1 MTKAELYQ
9 KACMLPL
16 LPGVYIIRDKSD
28 TIIYIGK
35 AKSLRIRVSQYF
47 REGVPHD
54 NKVSQMIA
62 HAYAFDVIVCQSE
75 FEALVLEASQ
85 IKAHTPKY
93 NILLKD
99 DKGYS
104 YIKVTKEPWPRL
116 SFTLQK
122 EDDGA
127 EYLGPYTSSFAAR
140 QMAETAMDAFLLPRC
155 NKRFPQDC
163 GKGRPCLNAHIGKC
177 MAVCSGRISC
187 ENYNQAVKSAVHL
200 IRYGKKDILK
210 TLNER
215 MQEASDRLEF
225 ETAALLRD
233 QINAITKVTAG
244 QKVVVDPDVEM
255 DVVALAGTPS
265 SVCAAV
271 LRFRE
276 GRLTD
281 KREFL
286 FHDTAD
292 IAAVREEFLPRY
304 YLDDEQIPKVIA
316 VDELPPDSDALQ
328 QALNEKR
335 GSEVQL
341 YVPQRGD
348 KAHLVEMAHTNAV
361 ERLARESGRYARE
374 EKLLDEMAQVLG
386 LPKPPRTIESYDISN
401 WGDGTSVCGMVT
413 FRDGKPYKAGY
424 RKFKMQTVAG
434 TDDYASLA
442 ETVSRR
448 AAEYEKYALLAE
460 HGQESDNYF
469 GQKPDLLLMDGG
481 RGQVSAAKAA
491 LAGTRLADV
500 PLYGMVKDD
509 HHRTRAIVDSDG
521 REIAINMNRGT
532 FTFITAIQDETHRFA
547 NAYRKQQMKQKSYSS
562 TLTEVPGVGPKTA
575 KALLAQFK
583 SVGAVKEATP
593 DQLENTPGVGKQLA
607 QVLGLS
613 KPPRAIESYDISNWG
628 DGSSVCG
635 MVTFK
640 DGKPF
645 KAGYRKFKMKTVAGT
660 DDYASLAETVSRRAA
675 EYEKYAAQV
684 ENGQSGGNWFGQK
697 PDLLLM
703 DGGRGQ
709 VSAAKEALAGTAL
722 ADVPLYGMV
731 KDDHHRTRAIV
742 DSDGRE
748 IAINMNRGTFT
759 FITAIQDETHRFANA
774 YRKQQMKQK
783 SYSSTLTEVPGVGP
797 KTAKALL
804 AQFKSVGA
812 VKEATPDQLEN
823 TPGVGRQ
830 LAQTIYDYF
839 HQA

>member
-1 MTKAELYQ
+1 MTKAELYK

-16 LPGVYIIRDKSD
+16 LPGVYIIRDKTD

-35 AKSLRIRVSQYF
+35 AKRLRIRVSQYF

-62 HAYAFDVIVCQSE
+62 HADAFDVIVCQSE

-104 YIKVTKEPWPRL
+104 YIKITKEEWPRL
-116 SFTLQK
+116 SFVLQK

-155 NKRFPQDC
+155 NKRFPQEI
-163 GKGRPCLNAHIGKC
+163 GRGRPCLNAHIGKC
-177 MAVCSGRISC
+177 MAVCSGKISC
-187 ENYNQAVKSAVHL
+187 ENYNQAVRSAVHL

-215 MQEASDRLEF
+215 MMEASDRLEF
-225 ETAALLRD
+225 ETAALIRD

-255 DVVALAGTPS
+255 DVVALAGTPG

-292 IAAVREEFLPRY
+292 IAAAREEFLPRY

-316 VDELPPDSDALQ
+316 VDELPPDADALQ

-348 KAHLVEMAHTNAV
+348 KARLVEMAHTNAV

-374 EKLLDEMAQVLG
+374 EKLLDELAQVLG
-386 LPKPPRTIESYDISN
+386 LAKPPRAIESYDISN

-413 FRDGKPYKAGY
+413 FKDGKPYKAGY
-424 RKFKMQTVAG
+424 RKFKMKTVLG
-434 TDDYASLA
+434 TDDYAS
-442 ETVSRR
+442 
-448 AAEYEKYALLAE
+448 
-460 HGQESDNYF
+460 
-469 GQKPDLLLMDGG
+469 
-481 RGQVSAAKAA
+481 
-491 LAGTRLADV
+491 LADV

-509 HHRTRAIVDSDG
+509 HHRTRAIVDSEG

-547 NAYRKQQMKQKSYSS
+547 NAYRKQQMHQKSYAS

-575 KALLAQFK
+575 KALMSRFK
-583 SVGAVKEATP
+583 SVGAVREAAI
-593 DQLENTPGVGKQLA
+593 DQLENTPGVGPRLA
-607 QVLGLS
+607 
-613 KPPRAIESYDISNWG
+613 R
-628 DGSSVCG
+628 
-635 MVTFK
+635 
-640 DGKPF
+640 
-645 KAGYRKFKMKTVAGT
+645 
-660 DDYASLAETVSRRAA
+660 
-675 EYEKYAAQV
+675 
-684 ENGQSGGNWFGQK
+684 
-697 PDLLLM
+697 
-703 DGGRGQ
+703 
-709 VSAAKEALAGTAL
+709 
-722 ADVPLYGMV
+722 
-731 KDDHHRTRAIV
+731 
-742 DSDGRE
+742 
-748 IAINMNRGTFT
+748 
-759 FITAIQDETHRFANA
+759 
-774 YRKQQMKQK
+774 
-783 SYSSTLTEVPGVGP
+783 
-797 KTAKALL
+797 
-804 AQFKSVGA
+804 
-812 VKEATPDQLEN
+812 
-823 TPGVGRQ
+823 
-830 LAQTIYDYF
+830 TIYDHF
-839 HQA
+839 HPQN

>member
-35 AKSLRIRVSQYF
+35 AKRLRIRVSQYF

-104 YIKVTKEPWPRL
+104 YIKVTREAWPRL
-116 SFTLQK
+116 SFVLQK
-122 EDDGA
+122 EEDDA
-127 EYLGPYTSSFAAR
+127 EYIGPYTSSFAAR

-155 NKRFPQDC
+155 SKRFPQDI

-177 MAVCSGRISC
+177 MAVCSGKISC
-187 ENYNQAVKSAVHL
+187 ENYNQAVKNAVHL

-215 MQEASDRLEF
+215 MLEASDRLEF

-244 QKVVVDPDVEM
+244 QKVVVDPEVEM

-304 YLDDEQIPKVIA
+304 YLDDEQIPKIIA
-316 VDELPPDSDALQ
+316 VDELPPDSEALQ
-328 QALNEKR
+328 RALNEKR

-374 EKLLDEMAQVLG
+374 EKLLDEMAQVMG
-386 LPKPPRTIESYDISN
+386 LSKPPRTIESYDISN

-424 RKFKMQTVAG
+424 RKFRMKTVLG

-448 AAEYEKYALLAE
+448 AAEYEKYAALAAQ
-460 HGQESDNYF
+460 GQGSDNYF

-491 LAGTRLADV
+491 LAGTSLADV

-509 HHRTRAIVDSDG
+509 HHRTRAIVDSEG

-547 NAYRKQQMKQKSYSS
+547 NAYRKQQMRKKSYSS

-575 KALLAQFK
+575 KALMTQFK
-583 SVGAVKEATP
+583 SVGAVREATP
-593 DQLENTPGVGKQLA
+593 DQLENTPGVG
-607 QVLGLS
+607 
-613 KPPRAIESYDISNWG
+613 P
-628 DGSSVCG
+628 
-635 MVTFK
+635 
-640 DGKPF
+640 
-645 KAGYRKFKMKTVAGT
+645 
-660 DDYASLAETVSRRAA
+660 
-675 EYEKYAAQV
+675 
-684 ENGQSGGNWFGQK
+684 
-697 PDLLLM
+697 
-703 DGGRGQ
+703 
-709 VSAAKEALAGTAL
+709 
-722 ADVPLYGMV
+722 
-731 KDDHHRTRAIV
+731 
-742 DSDGRE
+742 
-748 IAINMNRGTFT
+748 
-759 FITAIQDETHRFANA
+759 
-774 YRKQQMKQK
+774 
-783 SYSSTLTEVPGVGP
+783 
-797 KTAKALL
+797 
-804 AQFKSVGA
+804 
-812 VKEATPDQLEN
+812 
-823 TPGVGRQ
+823 Q

-839 HQA
+839 HA

>member
-1 MTKAELYQ
+1 MTKAELYK

-16 LPGVYIIRDKSD
+16 LPGVYIIRDKSG

-35 AKSLRIRVSQYF
+35 AKRLRIRVSQYF

-104 YIKVTKEPWPRL
+104 YIKVTKDEWPRL

-127 EYLGPYTSSFAAR
+127 EYIGPYTSSFAAR

-155 NKRFPQDC
+155 SRRFPQEI
-163 GKGRPCLNAHIGKC
+163 GRGRPCLNAHIGKC
-177 MAVCSGRISC
+177 MAVCSGKISR
-187 ENYNQAVKSAVHL
+187 ENYEQAVKSAVHL

-215 MQEASDRLEF
+215 MLEASDRLEF
-225 ETAALLRD
+225 ETAALIRD
-233 QINAITKVTAG
+233 QIAAITKVTAG

-255 DVVALAGTPS
+255 DVVALAGTPG

-316 VDELPPDSDALQ
+316 VDELPPDVDALQ

-374 EKLLDEMAQVLG
+374 EKLLDELAQVLG

-401 WGDGTSVCGMVT
+401 WGDG
-413 FRDGKPYKAGY
+413 
-424 RKFKMQTVAG
+424 
-434 TDDYASLA
+434 
-442 ETVSRR
+442 
-448 AAEYEKYALLAE
+448 
-460 HGQESDNYF
+460 
-469 GQKPDLLLMDGG
+469 
-481 RGQVSAAKAA
+481 
-491 LAGTRLADV
+491 
-500 PLYGMVKDD
+500 
-509 HHRTRAIVDSDG
+509 
-521 REIAINMNRGT
+521 
-532 FTFITAIQDETHRFA
+532 
-547 NAYRKQQMKQKSYSS
+547 
-562 TLTEVPGVGPKTA
+562 
-575 KALLAQFK
+575 
-583 SVGAVKEATP
+583 
-593 DQLENTPGVGKQLA
+593 
-607 QVLGLS
+607 
-613 KPPRAIESYDISNWG
+613 
-628 DGSSVCG
+628 SSVCG
-635 MVTFK
+635 MVVFR
-640 DGKPF
+640 DGRPHR
-645 KAGYRKFKMKTVAGT
+645 AGYRRFKMKTVAGT
-660 DDYASLAETVSRRAA
+660 DDYASLAETLSRRAA
-675 EYEKYAAQV
+675 EYEMARRGEKPDGPQNQFATL
-684 ENGQSGGNWFGQK
+684 
-697 PDLLLM
+697 PDLLLI

-709 VSAAKEALAGTAL
+709 VGAVRQALRGTAL
-722 ADVPLYGMV
+722 EHVPTFGMV

-742 DSDGRE
+742 DDEGGE
-748 IAINMNRGTFT
+748 IAINRHRNIFT
-759 FITAIQDETHRFANA
+759 FVTNIQDETHRYAND
-774 YRKQQMKQK
+774 YRKRAMKKK
-783 SYSSTLTEVPGVGP
+783 SYAATLTAIPGVGE
-797 KTAKALL
+797 KTSAALL
-804 AQFKSVGA
+804 AHFKTVAA
-812 VKEATPDQLEN
+812 VKAASISDLEEVKGISHAKAEMLYN
-823 TPGVGRQ
+823 ALRNG
-830 LAQTIYDYF
+830 I
-839 HQA
+839 

>member
-35 AKSLRIRVSQYF
+35 AKRLRIRVSQYF

-104 YIKVTKEPWPRL
+104 YIKVTREAWPRL
-116 SFTLQK
+116 SFVLQK
-122 EDDGA
+122 EEDDA
-127 EYLGPYTSSFAAR
+127 EYIGPYTSSFAAR
-140 QMAETAMDAFLLPRC
+140 QMAETALDAFLLPRC
-155 NKRFPQDC
+155 GKRFPQDI

-177 MAVCSGRISC
+177 MAVCSGKISC
-187 ENYNQAVKSAVHL
+187 ENYNQAVKNAVHL

-215 MQEASDRLEF
+215 MLEASDRLEF

-244 QKVVVDPDVEM
+244 QKVVVDPEVEM

-304 YLDDEQIPKVIA
+304 YLDDEQIPKIIA
-316 VDELPPDSDALQ
+316 VDEL
-328 QALNEKR
+328 
-335 GSEVQL
+335 
-341 YVPQRGD
+341 
-348 KAHLVEMAHTNAV
+348 
-361 ERLARESGRYARE
+361 
-374 EKLLDEMAQVLG
+374 AQVLG
-386 LPKPPRTIESYDISN
+386 LAKPPRAIESYDISN

-424 RKFKMQTVAG
+424 RKFRMKTVLG

-448 AAEYEKYALLAE
+448 AAEYEKYAALAAQ
-460 HGQESDNYF
+460 GQASDNYF

-491 LAGTRLADV
+491 LAGTSLADV

-509 HHRTRAIVDSDG
+509 HHRTRAIVDSEG

-547 NAYRKQQMKQKSYSS
+547 NAYRKQQMRKKSYSS

-575 KALLAQFK
+575 KALMTQFK
-583 SVGAVKEATP
+583 SVGAVREATP
-593 DQLENTPGVGKQLA
+593 DQLENTPGVG
-607 QVLGLS
+607 
-613 KPPRAIESYDISNWG
+613 P
-628 DGSSVCG
+628 
-635 MVTFK
+635 
-640 DGKPF
+640 
-645 KAGYRKFKMKTVAGT
+645 
-660 DDYASLAETVSRRAA
+660 
-675 EYEKYAAQV
+675 
-684 ENGQSGGNWFGQK
+684 
-697 PDLLLM
+697 
-703 DGGRGQ
+703 
-709 VSAAKEALAGTAL
+709 
-722 ADVPLYGMV
+722 
-731 KDDHHRTRAIV
+731 
-742 DSDGRE
+742 
-748 IAINMNRGTFT
+748 
-759 FITAIQDETHRFANA
+759 
-774 YRKQQMKQK
+774 
-783 SYSSTLTEVPGVGP
+783 
-797 KTAKALL
+797 
-804 AQFKSVGA
+804 
-812 VKEATPDQLEN
+812 
-823 TPGVGRQ
+823 Q

-839 HQA
+839 HREA

>member
-1 MTKAELYQ
+1 MTKQELYK

-16 LPGVYIIRDKSD
+16 LPGVYIIRDKTD

-35 AKSLRIRVSQYF
+35 AKCLRIRVSQYF

-54 NKVSQMIA
+54 AKVTQMIN
-62 HAYAFDVIVCQSE
+62 HAFAFDVIVCQSE

-104 YIKVTKEPWPRL
+104 YVKITHGPWPRI
-116 SFTLQK
+116 SAALQK
-122 EDDGA
+122 DDENA
-127 EYLGPYTSSFAAR
+127 DYIGPFTSAFAVR
-140 QMAETAMDAFLLPRC
+140 EMVETAQNCFLLPRC
-155 NKRFPQDC
+155 NKEFPRDI

-177 MAVCSGRISC
+177 MAVCSGKISC
-187 ENYNQAVKSAVHL
+187 ENYNQAVKNAVHL

-215 MQEASDRLEF
+215 MLEASDRLEF

-244 QKVVVDPDVEM
+244 QKVVVDPEVEM

-304 YLDDEQIPKVIA
+304 YLDDEQIPKIIA
-316 VDELPPDSDALQ
+316 VDELPPDSEVLQ

-386 LPKPPRTIESYDISN
+386 LSKPPRTIESYDISN

-413 FRDGKPYKAGY
+413 F
-424 RKFKMQTVAG
+424 
-434 TDDYASLA
+434 
-442 ETVSRR
+442 
-448 AAEYEKYALLAE
+448 
-460 HGQESDNYF
+460 
-469 GQKPDLLLMDGG
+469 
-481 RGQVSAAKAA
+481 
-491 LAGTRLADV
+491 
-500 PLYGMVKDD
+500 
-509 HHRTRAIVDSDG
+509 
-521 REIAINMNRGT
+521 
-532 FTFITAIQDETHRFA
+532 
-547 NAYRKQQMKQKSYSS
+547 
-562 TLTEVPGVGPKTA
+562 
-575 KALLAQFK
+575 
-583 SVGAVKEATP
+583 
-593 DQLENTPGVGKQLA
+593 
-607 QVLGLS
+607 
-613 KPPRAIESYDISNWG
+613 
-628 DGSSVCG
+628 
-635 MVTFK
+635 K

-645 KAGYRKFKMKTVAGT
+645 KAGYRKFKMKTVVGT

-675 EYEKYAAQV
+675 EYEKYAAQAQ
-684 ENGQSGGNWFGQK
+684 NGQPGGNWFGQK

-797 KTAKALL
+797 KLSKALL

-830 LAQTIYDYF
+830 LAQTIYEYF
-839 HQA
+839 HQE

>member
-16 LPGVYIIRDKSD
+16 LPGVYIIRDKTD

-35 AKSLRIRVSQYF
+35 AKRLRIRVSQYF

-116 SFTLQK
+116 SFVLQK
-122 EDDGA
+122 EEDDA
-127 EYLGPYTSSFAAR
+127 EYIGPYTSSFAAR

-155 NKRFPQDC
+155 NKRFPQEI

-210 TLNER
+210 ILNER

-233 QINAITKVTAG
+233 QIAAITKVSAG
-244 QKVVVDPDVEM
+244 QKVIVDPDVEM
-255 DVVALAGTPS
+255 DVVALAGTPD

-271 LRFRE
+271 LRFRD

-286 FHDTAD
+286 FHDTSD

-304 YLDDEQIPKVIA
+304 YLDDEQIPKIIA

-374 EKLLDEMAQVLG
+374 EKLLDE
-386 LPKPPRTIESYDISN
+386 
-401 WGDGTSVCGMVT
+401 
-413 FRDGKPYKAGY
+413 
-424 RKFKMQTVAG
+424 
-434 TDDYASLA
+434 
-442 ETVSRR
+442 
-448 AAEYEKYALLAE
+448 
-460 HGQESDNYF
+460 
-469 GQKPDLLLMDGG
+469 
-481 RGQVSAAKAA
+481 
-491 LAGTRLADV
+491 
-500 PLYGMVKDD
+500 
-509 HHRTRAIVDSDG
+509 
-521 REIAINMNRGT
+521 
-532 FTFITAIQDETHRFA
+532 
-547 NAYRKQQMKQKSYSS
+547 
-562 TLTEVPGVGPKTA
+562 
-575 KALLAQFK
+575 
-583 SVGAVKEATP
+583 
-593 DQLENTPGVGKQLA
+593 LA
-607 QVLGLS
+607 QVLGLA

-628 DGSSVCG
+628 DGTSVAG
-635 MVTFK
+635 MVVFE
-640 DGKPF
+640 DGKPK
-645 KAGYRKFKMKTVAGT
+645 KAGYRRFKMNTVAGT
-660 DDYASLAETVSRRAA
+660 DDYASMAETLARRAA
-675 EYEKYAAQV
+675 EYEKCAK
-684 ENGQSGGNWFGQK
+684 GQFGIK
-697 PDLLLM
+697 PDLLLI

-709 VSAAKEALAGTAL
+709 VSAVQAALAGTQL
-722 ADVPLYGMV
+722 ADVPMFGMV
-731 KDDHHRTRAIV
+731 KDDKHRTRGLVSAA
-742 DSDGRE
+742 GGE
-748 IAINMNRGTFT
+748 IMLAMHRGVFT
-759 FITAIQDETHRFANA
+759 FVTSIQDETHRWAND
-774 YRKQQMKQK
+774 YRRRMQK
-783 SYSSTLTEVPGVGP
+783 SRAYSSTLQSVPGVGP
-797 KTAKALL
+797 ATSRALMAHFKTV
-804 AQFKSVGA
+804 SA
-812 VKEATPDQLEN
+812 VKEASEE
-823 TPGVGRQ
+823 Q
-830 LAQTIYDYF
+830 LAGAKGVSRAAARAVYAHF
-839 HQA
+839 HPQPEQPSAET